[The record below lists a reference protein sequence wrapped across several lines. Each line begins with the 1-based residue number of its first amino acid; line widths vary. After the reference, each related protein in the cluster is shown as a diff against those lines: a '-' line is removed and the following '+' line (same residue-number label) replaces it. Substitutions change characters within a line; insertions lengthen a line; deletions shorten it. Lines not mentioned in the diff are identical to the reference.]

1 MAVWYK
7 GTFTVND
14 IDEMKYINL
23 DMVQSIQLEIAYTY
37 AIIYFYCGDS
47 NYRIGYSYNSPH
59 MVTDRQKEEVIKKF
73 KDLEDFGYI
82 KCINCF

>member
-14 IDEMKYINL
+14 IEEVKYINL
-23 DMVQSIQLEIAYTY
+23 DRIESIQLEIGYTY

-47 NYRIGYSYNSPH
+47 NYRVGYSYNSPH
-59 MVTDRQKEEVIKKF
+59 KVTDKQKEEVRKKF
-73 KDLEDFGYI
+73 KELANDGFI
-82 KCINCF
+82 KCFNAF